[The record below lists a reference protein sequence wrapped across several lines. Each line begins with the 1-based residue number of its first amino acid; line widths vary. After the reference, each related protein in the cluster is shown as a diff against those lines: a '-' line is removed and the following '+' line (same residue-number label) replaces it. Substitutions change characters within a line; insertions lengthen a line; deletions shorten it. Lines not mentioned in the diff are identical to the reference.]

1 MLNPH
6 IIRKTTDPTT
16 APPEAGI
23 HWINTVTNKE
33 FFSVGTSS
41 LADWSERTIN
51 TVNNFEFVQPTPLAT
66 WTINHNLGFNPS
78 VQVFSS
84 GGLQVD
90 AEIQN
95 TTVNQTIISFVSAFA
110 GYARLN

>member
-1 MLNPH
+1 MQSPH
-6 IIRKTTDPTT
+6 IVRKTTDPVS

-23 HWINTVTNKE
+23 HWINTVSNKE

-41 LADWSERTIN
+41 VSDWIARVDTSHEF
-51 TVNNFEFVQPTPLAT
+51 FEFVQSTPLST

-95 TTVNQTIISFVSAFA
+95 VTVNQTIISFISAFA